1 MEKKNI
7 FFAEEKKNGEG
18 KGGKYIEKEKVL
30 RGRRVDGNRRLYNI
44 GPWGPKIT
52 AGQQTTEPI
61 ILHKKMVLLVGL
73 SILLRQQPEDLPF
86 LSLIFEE
93 APSDINILKIKR
105 SMVRS
110 VSAKDMEIVKICQLI
125 PN

>member
-7 FFAEEKKNGEG
+7 FLRRRRKTAKENEENISRRKKCCGTDGWTGMEG
-18 KGGKYIEKEKVL
+18 SI
-30 RGRRVDGNRRLYNI
+30 R

-52 AGQQTTEPI
+52 AEQKTTEPI
-61 ILHKKMVLLVGL
+61 ILQKEMVHLVGL
-73 SILLRQQPEDLPF
+73 SILLRQQPEVLPF

-93 APSDINILKIKR
+93 APSDINILKIK
-105 SMVRS
+105 SSLVRS
-110 VSAKDMEIVKICQLI
+110 VSAKDMEIVMICQSI